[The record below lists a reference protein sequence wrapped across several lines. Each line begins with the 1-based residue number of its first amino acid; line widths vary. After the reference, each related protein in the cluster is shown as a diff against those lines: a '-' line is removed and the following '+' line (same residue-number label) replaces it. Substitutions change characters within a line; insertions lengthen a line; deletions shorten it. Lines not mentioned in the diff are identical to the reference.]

1 MPAGTGLV
9 KLGVELKTNEEFK
22 TDEKIDVTHL
32 NRKICV
38 HAHTTDL
45 WCKSLYT
52 GKSPNKIKSYVIFR
66 MIWKVVS
73 IFWKKLLLPW
83 KIFHFLSYIINNQNK
98 CFRFP
103 L

>member
-32 NRKICV
+32 TRKICV
-38 HAHTTDL
+38 HAHTADL

-52 GKSPNKIKSYVIFR
+52 GKSPNKIKSYVMLCH

-73 IFWKKLLLPW
+73 IFWKKLLPQTLG
-83 KIFHFLSYIINNQNK
+83 
-98 CFRFP
+98 
-103 L
+103 